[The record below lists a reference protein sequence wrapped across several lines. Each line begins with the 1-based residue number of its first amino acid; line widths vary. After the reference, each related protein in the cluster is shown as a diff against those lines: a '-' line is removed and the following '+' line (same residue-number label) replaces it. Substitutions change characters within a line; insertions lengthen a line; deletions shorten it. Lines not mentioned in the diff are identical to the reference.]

1 VTETDRSPSGW
12 GRATNWSRPYPLT
25 WPTSPFLDEALTD
38 RHQGLPHDLLTPDRD
53 HRSETFRRVVA
64 PRGDLRRA
72 ELSSITATLG
82 DYFLGSIGGP
92 MISEP

>member
-1 VTETDRSPSGW
+1 
-12 GRATNWSRPYPLT
+12 
-25 WPTSPFLDEALTD
+25 
-38 RHQGLPHDLLTPDRD
+38 
-53 HRSETFRRVVA
+53 VA

-72 ELSSITATLG
+72 ELSSIAATLG